1 MANREIQNDSGAR
14 GGGEV
19 VVIRELGGSKCEMT
33 GNNLLG
39 SVSN

>member
-1 MANREIQNDSGAR
+1 MNRGIRNDGGAR

-33 GNNLLG
+33 GSNLLG
-39 SVSN
+39 SLSN